1 MGGSHY
7 KYGPAPPEIVERTER
22 WKALAAKYDVPLPAV
37 AIAFA
42 CAPSVVDGCAVGVK
56 SPDEVLQNVAWLS
69 DANAVPM
76 QLWADAKSSGLLKKH
91 VPVPGDTG
99 EVVPLPRVSF

>member
-56 SPDEVLQNVAWLS
+56 SPEEVTQNVAWLS
-69 DANAVPM
+69 DANAVPAD
-76 QLWADAKSSGLLKKH
+76 LWADAKSSGLLAEG
-91 VPVPGDTG
+91 VPVPGG
-99 EVVPLPRVSF
+99 V

>member
-7 KYGPAPPEIVERTER
+7 KYGPAPPEIVERTAR
-22 WKALAAKYDVPLPAV
+22 WKALAAKYGVPLPAV

-56 SPDEVLQNVAWLS
+56 SPEEVTQNVAWLS

-76 QLWADAKSSGLLKKH
+76 QLWEDAKSSGLLAEG
-91 VPVPGDTG
+91 VPVPGG
-99 EVVPLPRVSF
+99 V

>member
-42 CAPSVVDGCAVGVK
+42 CAPSVVDGCAVGV
-56 SPDEVLQNVAWLS
+56 SRL
-69 DANAVPM
+69 M
-76 QLWADAKSSGLLKKH
+76 
-91 VPVPGDTG
+91 
-99 EVVPLPRVSF
+99 R